1 MPGLNIL
8 AVFLRVIFN
17 LFPKLKGLLTMDD
30 LSRQMLSRLASL
42 IEAET
47 GALSVKLPREYSY
60 KSLPMALVDAVFSIG
75 VKYRAVENTVERFC
89 LYQSP
94 GWAR

>member
-1 MPGLNIL
+1 
-8 AVFLRVIFN
+8 
-17 LFPKLKGLLTMDD
+17 MDD

-75 VKYRAVENTVERFC
+75 VKYRAVENTVEHFC